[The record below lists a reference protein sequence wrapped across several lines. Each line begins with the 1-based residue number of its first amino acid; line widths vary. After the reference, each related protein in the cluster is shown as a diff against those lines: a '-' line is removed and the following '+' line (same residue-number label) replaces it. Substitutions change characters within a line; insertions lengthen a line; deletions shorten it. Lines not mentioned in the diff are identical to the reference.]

1 MDLLDRLPRLQIG
14 DAFNTAVRWIERNMG
29 WLLDAIKSVLKWC
42 VTELNSGLTSVSAII
57 LILVLAAL
65 GWYLRSWAF
74 GLYTVIGFVLIANME
89 MWDFAMSSFAL
100 VIVASACAMLIALP
114 LGVAAA
120 RSEIVSRVVRPLMDL
135 MQTMP
140 AFVYLIPTLFFF
152 SIGIVSGVVAT
163 VVFAIPP
170 GVRLTELGIRQV
182 DSEMIEAG
190 QAFGASPRQIL
201 TRIQIPLALP
211 TIMAGVNQVIML
223 SLSMVVIAGMV
234 GAGGLG
240 GVVYEGVTRLNLSKG
255 FEGGLA
261 VVILAIY
268 LDRLTGAM
276 ADRAPVARAQ
286 KIRTSGN

>member
-1 MDLLDRLPRLQIG
+1 MDFLDKLPRLYVG
-14 DAFNTAVRWIERNMG
+14 DAFKTMVKWIENNLD
-29 WLLDAIKSVLKWC
+29 WLLSAIKTVLRWC
-42 VTELNSGLTSVSAII
+42 VTELNGGLTSISAIVLI
-57 LILVLAAL
+57 LILAAL

-74 GLYTVIGFVLIANME
+74 GLYTVVGFVLIVNMG
-89 MWDFAMSSFAL
+89 MWEEAMSSLAL
-100 VIVASACAMLIALP
+100 VVVASICAMLIALP
-114 LGVAAA
+114 LGVLGA
-120 RSEIVSRVVRPLMDL
+120 RSEVMSRIIRPVMDL

-152 SIGIVSGVVAT
+152 SIGVVSGVVAT

-182 DSEMIEAG
+182 DGEMIEAG
-190 QAFGASPRQIL
+190 RAFGASPRQIL
-201 TRIQIPLALP
+201 SRIQIPLALP

-268 LDRLTGAM
+268 LDRLTGAL
-276 ADRAPVARAQ
+276 ADRAPVAKAQQVRA
-286 KIRTSGN
+286 GAE

>member
-14 DAFNTAVRWIERNMG
+14 DAFNSVVRWIESNMG
-29 WLLDAIKSVLKWC
+29 WLLDLIKTVLKWC
-42 VTELNSGLTSVSAII
+42 VTELNSVLTSVPALI
-57 LILVLAAL
+57 LILILAGL
-65 GWYLRSWAF
+65 GWYFRSWAF
-74 GLYTVIGFVLIANME
+74 GLYTVVGFVLITNME
-89 MWDFAMSSFAL
+89 MWDHAMSSFAL
-100 VIVASACAMLIALP
+100 VIVASLCAMLIAIP
-114 LGVAAA
+114 LGVAGA
-120 RSEIVSRVVRPLMDL
+120 RSEAVSRVIRPLMDL

-152 SIGIVSGVVAT
+152 SIGVVSGVVAT

-182 DSEMIEAG
+182 DAEMIEAG
-190 QAFGASPRQIL
+190 KAFGASPAQIL
-201 TRIQIPLALP
+201 TRIQVPLALP

-268 LDRLTGAM
+268 LDRLTGAL

>member
-14 DAFNTAVRWIERNMG
+14 DAFNSVVRWIESNMG
-29 WLLDAIKSVLKWC
+29 WLLDLIKTVLKWC
-42 VTELNSGLTSVSAII
+42 VTELNSVLTSLPALI
-57 LILVLAAL
+57 LILILAGL
-65 GWYLRSWAF
+65 GWYFRSWAF
-74 GLYTVIGFVLIANME
+74 GMYTVVGFVLITNME
-89 MWDFAMSSFAL
+89 MWDHAMSSFAL
-100 VIVASACAMLIALP
+100 VIVASLCAMLIAIP
-114 LGVAAA
+114 LGVAGA
-120 RSEIVSRVVRPLMDL
+120 RSEAVSRVIRPLMDL

-152 SIGIVSGVVAT
+152 SIGVVSGVVAT

-182 DSEMIEAG
+182 DAEMIEAG
-190 QAFGASPRQIL
+190 KAFGASPAQIL
-201 TRIQIPLALP
+201 TRIQVPLALP

-268 LDRLTGAM
+268 LDRLTGAL

>member
-1 MDLLDRLPRLQIG
+1 MGPLDALPRLQVG
-14 DAFNTAVRWIERNMG
+14 DAFTSVVEWIEGNLP
-29 WLLDAIKSVLKWC
+29 WLLDTIKTVLKWA
-42 VTELNSGLTSVSAII
+42 VNQLDTGLTYIPVLVTI
-57 LILVLAAL
+57 LALAAI

-74 GLYTVIGFVLIANME
+74 GVYTLGGFVLIANME
-89 MWDFAMSSFAL
+89 MWDESMSSLAL
-100 VIVASACAMLIALP
+100 VIVASVCAMGIAVP
-114 LGVAAA
+114 LGVVGA
-120 RSEIVSRVVRPLMDL
+120 RSHNVSRIIRPLMDM

-152 SIGIVSGVVAT
+152 SIGVVSGVVAT

-170 GVRLTELGIRQV
+170 GVRLTELGLRQV
-182 DSEMIEAG
+182 DGEMLEAG
-190 QAFGASPRQIL
+190 QAFGASPWQVL
-201 TRIQIPLALP
+201 SRIQIPLALP

-268 LDRLTGAM
+268 LDRLTGAL
-276 ADRAPVARAQ
+276 ADRAPVARAL
-286 KIRTSGN
+286 RVRSTAE

>member
-1 MDLLDRLPRLQIG
+1 MELLDKLPRLHIG
-14 DAFNTAVRWIERNMG
+14 DAFNTVVRWIETNMG
-29 WLLDAIKSVLKWC
+29 WLLDTIKSVLKWC
-42 VTELNSGLTSVSAII
+42 VTELNSGLTSVSAI
-57 LILVLAAL
+57 LVILVLAAL

-74 GLYTVIGFVLIANME
+74 GLYTIAGFVLIANMQ

-100 VIVASACAMLIALP
+100 VLVASVCAMLIAVP

-120 RSEIVSRVVRPLMDL
+120 RSEVISRIVRPMMDL

-152 SIGIVSGVVAT
+152 SIGVVSGVVAT

-286 KIRTSGN
+286 QIRASGN